1 MAIKFCRNLHPEF
14 SNFEECGVTVFGKKF
29 GSVEAAFQSQ
39 KSTDDSEIEK
49 FTTMTAR
56 EAKKAGR
63 TVKLRPDWE
72 DVKLDI
78 MHEACLAKF
87 SQHEYLKEAL
97 LSTEDEE
104 IIENTTAWHDNIWG
118 NCECPRCINKVGQN
132 LLGKTLMKV
141 RDELRNS

>member
-1 MAIKFCRNLHPEF
+1 M
-14 SNFEECGVTVFGKKF
+14 S
-29 GSVEAAFQSQ
+29 
-39 KSTDDSEIEK
+39 
-49 FTTMTAR
+49 AR

-72 DVKLDI
+72 EVKLDV

-97 LSTEDEE
+97 LSTGDEE

-118 NCECPRCINKVGQN
+118 NCDCPRCSNKVGQN
-132 LLGKTLMKV
+132 LLGKTLMRV
-141 RDELRNS
+141 REELRNS

>member
-1 MAIKFCRNLHPEF
+1 MAIKFCRSLHPEF

-49 FTTMTAR
+49 FTTMSAR

-72 DVKLDI
+72 EVKLDI
-78 MHEACLAKF
+78 MYEACLAKF

-97 LSTEDEE
+97 LSTGDDE

-118 NCECPRCINKVGQN
+118 NCDCPRCSNKVGQN
-132 LLGKTLMKV
+132 LLGKTLMRV
-141 RDELRNS
+141 REELRNS

>member
-1 MAIKFCRNLHPEF
+1 MAIKFCRSLHPEF
-14 SNFEECGVTVFGKKF
+14 SNFEECGVAVFGKTF
-29 GSVEAAFQSQ
+29 RSVEAAFQSQ

-56 EAKKAGR
+56 EAKRAGR
-63 TVKLRPDWE
+63 SVKLRPDWE
-72 DVKLDI
+72 DVKLDV
-78 MHEACLAKF
+78 MYEACLAKF

-97 LSTEDEE
+97 LSTGDEE

-118 NCECPRCINKVGQN
+118 NCECSRCINREGKN

-141 RDELRNS
+141 RSMLNS